1 MLVLILWL
9 RGCDLGTMW
18 EEFRGFVNLR
28 NDRTSCAPISVTLV
42 LTLISIYLNS
52 THLMFHFNL
61 VLFPKC
67 LTLKS
72 SVRTHFSENS
82 AVFMG
87 YPRLHK
93 NDISD
98 SMDDQWLT
106 MHIWSTFSSMLAC
119 AYYYRL
125 VTHPLCEWLHK
136 RQIACGVLFI
146 IKTLPKAQWT
156 RGLSSYHKLHTNF
169 DQTSFSESRL
179 SIKFRI
185 STKHQHLD

>member
-1 MLVLILWL
+1 MANLVVCSCFEVCRCLRNYKEDVVMLLISIQRIITLLVFILWL

-93 NDISD
+93 NNISD
-98 SMDDQWLT
+98 SMDCGWLT
-106 MHIWSTFSSMLAC
+106 NNYA
-119 AYYYRL
+119 
-125 VTHPLCEWLHK
+125 
-136 RQIACGVLFI
+136 
-146 IKTLPKAQWT
+146 
-156 RGLSSYHKLHTNF
+156 
-169 DQTSFSESRL
+169 
-179 SIKFRI
+179 
-185 STKHQHLD
+185 

>member
-93 NDISD
+93 NNISD

-146 IKTLPKAQWT
+146 IKKKENSVRDTQMTHCTCYQNIAKGTTDPRVEFCLQ
-156 RGLSSYHKLHTNF
+156 KL
-169 DQTSFSESRL
+169 L
-179 SIKFRI
+179 
-185 STKHQHLD
+185 L

>member
-1 MLVLILWL
+1 MLLISIQRIITLLVLILWL

-146 IKTLPKAQWT
+146 IKKYRKFGTRYTNDTLHVLLKNNNKNKI
-156 RGLSSYHKLHTNF
+156 L
-169 DQTSFSESRL
+169 
-179 SIKFRI
+179 
-185 STKHQHLD
+185 